1 MRILIVSPYYHP
13 HENPRAY
20 RCTLLSEYFANMGSE
35 VHVLT
40 SNDHR
45 LGNESSR
52 IKIHRVGVS
61 TPDKRW
67 TKDKTAA
74 RSLPVPNFIKS
85 IYRRQTFPD
94 VSSSWLKAAKSK
106 FSQLLDQ
113 QNFDVVISSSL
124 PFSSHLLVYKTIDA
138 YKFKWIM
145 DIGDPF
151 AFLGLNNSKRKI
163 DLESKCIARA
173 DSIVVTNDGI
183 RSKYLEHFE
192 LPPDKIHTIGPISV
206 DHRHEHRPK
215 HSSSK
220 IKVGYFGSFY
230 AGVREP
236 SDFIDHL
243 QSTNDSLLDKIE
255 FHFYGSIKKKF
266 AQAIT
271 SRIQN
276 HVHFHGAISRNQIQS
291 KIQDMDILLSFGNR
305 SGVQLP
311 SKVVDYAL
319 SGKPILHFQEID
331 EDLVPGFF
339 EGYDAFYLVEKEIDW
354 ESISKGVGNVEFIEK
369 IRQGHSIE
377 ALGRKFFALFG
388 RNEGIHS
395 I

>member
-20 RCTLLSEYFANMGSE
+20 RWTLLSEYFANMGSE

-45 LGNESSR
+45 LGNESGR

-106 FSQLLDQ
+106 LSQLLVQ

-124 PFSSHLLVYKTIDA
+124 PFSSHLLVYNTIHP

-151 AFLGLNNSKRKI
+151 AFLGPNNSGRKI
-163 DLESKCIARA
+163 DLESQCIARA
-173 DSIVVTNDGI
+173 DAIVVTNDAI
-183 RSKYLEHFE
+183 RCKYLKHFE
-192 LPPDKIHTIGPISV
+192 LPPGKIHTIGPISANLSQ
-206 DHRHEHRPK
+206 EHRPK

-236 SDFIDHL
+236 SHFLEHL
-243 QSTNDSLLDKIE
+243 RSWNNSSLDKIE
-255 FHFYGSIKKKF
+255 FHFYGNIKKKF
-266 AQAIT
+266 VQAIS

-276 HVHFHGAISRNQIQS
+276 HVHFHGAIPRNQIQS
-291 KIQDMDILLSFGNR
+291 EIQDMDILLSFGNR
-305 SGVQLP
+305 SAVQLP

-319 SGKPILHFQEID
+319 SGRPILHFQEID

-339 EGYDAFYLVEKEIDW
+339 EGYGAFHLVQKEIDW
-354 ESISKGVGNVEFIEK
+354 ESISEGKGNVEFIER

-377 ALGRKFFALFG
+377 ALGGKFFALFG